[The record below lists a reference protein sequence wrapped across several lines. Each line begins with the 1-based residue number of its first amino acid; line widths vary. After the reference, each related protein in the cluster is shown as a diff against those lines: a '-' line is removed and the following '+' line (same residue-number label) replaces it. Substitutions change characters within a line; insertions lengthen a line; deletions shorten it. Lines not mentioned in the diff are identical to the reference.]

1 MTFNNIC
8 VIGLGYIGLP
18 TAAIFAS
25 KGMKVLGV
33 DIDQTTIDTINQGKI
48 HIIEP
53 GLDKLVNSAVKSGHL
68 RAAKT
73 PESSD
78 AFLIAVPT
86 PFKKNNS
93 QVPQPDL
100 SYIEKASDAI
110 APFLKKGDL
119 VILESTVPVGTT
131 EQLAEWLQNSRPDL
145 NFTKD
150 YHDEV
155 DINIA
160 HCPERVLPG
169 QILKELVRN
178 DRVIGGITMNCSK
191 RAIELYGKF
200 VTGECIITNART
212 AEMAKLTENS
222 CRDVEIAFANEL
234 SMICDELDI
243 DVWELISLSNRHPRI
258 NILKPGPG
266 VGGHCIAV
274 DPWFIISK
282 TPKKAQLMR
291 MARFVN
297 NTKPDWVMNKVKIT
311 ITDFL
316 QKHPDKTIIDITIAC
331 YGLTFKADIDDLRES
346 PALNIAQK
354 IAATH
359 PGKVLAVE
367 PNIDNLLSIDTMIDL
382 STFPFAQEHADIHLL
397 LVDHKEFKDSK
408 FKSEY
413 LIDTKGIWN

>member
-1 MTFNNIC
+1 MSFNNIC

-86 PFKKNNS
+86 PFKKNKS
-93 QVPQPDL
+93 EVPQPDL
-100 SYIEKASDAI
+100 SYIKKASDAI

-150 YHDEV
+150 SHDEV

-200 VTGECIITNART
+200 VAGECIVTNART

-258 NILKPGPG
+258 NILQPGPG

-282 TPKKAQLMR
+282 TPKKAQLIH

-297 NTKPDWVMNKVKIT
+297 NTKPGWVINKVKIT

-316 QKHPDKTIIDITIAC
+316 QKHPDKTIRDITIAC

-367 PNIDNLLSIDTMIDL
+367 PNIDYLLNKDTMIDL